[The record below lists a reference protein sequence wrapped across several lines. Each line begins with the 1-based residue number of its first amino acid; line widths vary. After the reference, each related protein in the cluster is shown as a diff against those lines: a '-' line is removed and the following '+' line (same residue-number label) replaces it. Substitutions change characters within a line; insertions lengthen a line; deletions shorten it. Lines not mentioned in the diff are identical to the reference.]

1 MEQPGGQQHAADRRN
16 ETEAGNQ
23 GRAVGFVE
31 QSHRHEPESGDHHPL
46 VENSGKRR
54 PVQVLP
60 TDFLED

>member
-1 MEQPGGQQHAADRRN
+1 MEQPGGQQHAADRGN

-23 GRAVGFVE
+23 GRAVEFVE
-31 QSHRHEPESGDHHPL
+31 QSHRHESESGDHHPL
-46 VENSGKRR
+46 VENSDKGR